1 MRTTIPNPMWTNL
14 IRWLPGILISGL
26 ALWLVLRNVS
36 LQNLAQSL
44 ALVSPAS
51 LILVISLYLISLGLR
66 ALCWQ
71 ILLQRKAPFSRVFFV
86 LSEGYL
92 LNNLLPLRVGELGRA
107 ALLGRDKGLGVF
119 RVLSTIIVERAY
131 DLAIAASLV
140 LMTLPLVLNMESSRT
155 LAILILALVVLGLFA
170 LYWLARYREQL
181 QSLLTRLGNRFTF
194 INRWILPKLGAVLDG
209 FSVLTRPEYFAI
221 SLALMLLSWGSIILE
236 EFIILRSLVPQAP
249 LWWIGFVMSA
259 AALGAA
265 VPSAPA
271 GLGVFE
277 GFTVGA
283 LSLVGVDPA
292 KGLAF
297 AILAHLISF
306 TFSNIMGVIGLIRE
320 GESISSLYQRLFA
333 KKTLQNTN

>member
-1 MRTTIPNPMWTNL
+1 MIWDTFK
-14 IRWLPGILISGL
+14 RWLPGLIISIV
-26 ALWLVLRNVS
+26 AFWLVLRNVN
-36 LQNLAQSL
+36 LQNVSDALS
-44 ALVSPAS
+44 LVSPAS
-51 LILVISLYLISLGLR
+51 LLLVIILYIISLVFR
-66 ALCWQ
+66 AICWRT
-71 ILLQRKAPFSRVFFV
+71 LLQHKASFPRVLFV

-119 RVLSTIIVERAY
+119 RVLSTIVVERAY
-131 DLAIAASLV
+131 DMAIAASLV
-140 LMTLPLVLNMESSRT
+140 LGTIPMVLNMDSSRPLAVSILT
-155 LAILILALVVLGLFA
+155 LVILGLFT
-170 LYWLARYREQL
+170 LYWMARFRDQVQGL
-181 QSLLTRLGNRFTF
+181 VTKLGERFGF
-194 INRWILPKLGAVLDG
+194 INKWITPKLGSVLDG
-209 FSVLTRPEYFAI
+209 FAVLTRPEYFAI
-221 SLALMLLSWGSIILE
+221 SLGMMLLSWGAIVLE
-236 EFIILRSLVPQAP
+236 EFIILRSLVPDAP

-271 GLGVFE
+271 ALGVFE

-283 LSLVGVDPA
+283 LSLLGVDPG

-306 TFSNIMGVIGLIRE
+306 TFSNLLGIIGFIRE

-333 KKTLQNTN
+333 KKITVS

>member
-1 MRTTIPNPMWTNL
+1 MRTATQNL
-14 IRWLPGILISGL
+14 VWVSVKRWLPGLIISIV
-26 ALWLVLRNVS
+26 ALWLVVRNVT
-36 LQNLAQSL
+36 LQNFGDAL

-51 LILVISLYLISLGLR
+51 LVLVIALYLISLGLR

-71 ILLQRKAPFSRVFFV
+71 ILLQRKAPYPRVLFV

-107 ALLGRDKGLGVF
+107 ALLGRDKGLGLF
-119 RVLSTIIVERAY
+119 RVLSTIVVERAY

-140 LMTLPLVLNMESSRT
+140 LSTIPLVLNMDSSRA
-155 LAILILALVVLGLFA
+155 LAIGILSLVILGLFG
-170 LYWLARYREQL
+170 LYWMARYRDRVQAL
-181 QSLLTRLGNRFTF
+181 ATKLGARSAF
-194 INRWILPKLGAVLDG
+194 ITKWILPKLGSVLDG
-209 FSVLTRPEYFAI
+209 FAVLTRPEYFAL
-221 SLALMLLSWGSIILE
+221 SLGLMLLSWGSIILE

-249 LWWIGFVMSA
+249 LWWVGFVMSA

-271 GLGVFE
+271 ALGVFE

-283 LSLVGVDPA
+283 LSLLGVSPD

-297 AILAHLISF
+297 AILAHLVSF
-306 TFSNIMGVIGLIRE
+306 TFSNIMGIIGLIRE

-333 KKTLQNTN
+333 KKATTT

>member
-1 MRTTIPNPMWTNL
+1 
-14 IRWLPGILISGL
+14 
-26 ALWLVLRNVS
+26 
-36 LQNLAQSL
+36 
-44 ALVSPAS
+44 
-51 LILVISLYLISLGLR
+51 
-66 ALCWQ
+66 
-71 ILLQRKAPFSRVFFV
+71 
-86 LSEGYL
+86 
-92 LNNLLPLRVGELGRA
+92 
-107 ALLGRDKGLGVF
+107 
-119 RVLSTIIVERAY
+119 
-131 DLAIAASLV
+131 
-140 LMTLPLVLNMESSRT
+140 
-155 LAILILALVVLGLFA
+155 
-170 LYWLARYREQL
+170 
-181 QSLLTRLGNRFTF
+181 
-194 INRWILPKLGAVLDG
+194 
-209 FSVLTRPEYFAI
+209 
-221 SLALMLLSWGSIILE
+221 
-236 EFIILRSLVPQAP
+236 
-249 LWWIGFVMSA
+249 MSA